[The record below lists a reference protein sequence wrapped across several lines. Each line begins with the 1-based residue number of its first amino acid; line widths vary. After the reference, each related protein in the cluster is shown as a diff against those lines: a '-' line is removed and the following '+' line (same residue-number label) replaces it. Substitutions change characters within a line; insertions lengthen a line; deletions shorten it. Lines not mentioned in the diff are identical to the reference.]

1 MRGEWSAPDAW
12 AQGFDGLRATEG
24 TSFPHPSPLPVCTG
38 DMVDTCSET
47 WWTVLDLLT
56 CRNDLQVQVDS
67 GDTMST
73 PVDIVDAV
81 LRRFP
86 DSH

>member
-1 MRGEWSAPDAW
+1 MLHDPCEVAGNLTVAED
-12 AQGFDGLRATEG
+12 
-24 TSFPHPSPLPVCTG
+24 PHPSPLPVCTG

-56 CRNDLQVQVDS
+56 CCNDLQVQVDS
-67 GDTMST
+67 GDAMST

-86 DSH
+86 DSY

>member
-1 MRGEWSAPDAW
+1 MDSAKS
-12 AQGFDGLRATEG
+12 AQVAVLLKY
-24 TSFPHPSPLPVCTG
+24 PPISPLSLGSVCTG

-67 GDTMST
+67 GNTMST
-73 PVDIVDAV
+73 PVDIVDAIF
-81 LRRFP
+81 RRFP
-86 DSH
+86 DSY